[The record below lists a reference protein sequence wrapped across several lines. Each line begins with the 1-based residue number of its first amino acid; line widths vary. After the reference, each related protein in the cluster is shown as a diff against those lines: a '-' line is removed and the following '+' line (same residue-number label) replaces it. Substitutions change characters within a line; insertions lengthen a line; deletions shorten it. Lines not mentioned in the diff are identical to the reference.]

1 MARTRVTAQSENE
14 GDIARQN
21 WARYAYGKYRG
32 HVSYCELARKLE
44 GMYVGGGEQW
54 DPEDRLVLEDEGRK
68 PYELNEI
75 FDAVNAALG
84 HQINNRVDIA
94 FRPRG
99 MGADDE
105 KATTL
110 SKVAMQIADNNDF
123 RHVESQVTADG
134 FIQQRGYYE
143 LRVDYNDNL
152 YGEIRLGS
160 LDGMDVIPDP
170 DGKEYDPDTWADV
183 IISRW
188 LTLDEI
194 EAMYGRKARKKVADS
209 LQYEHGDADF
219 GEDELDGVR
228 RNKFGDEN
236 DLRTGA
242 EDGGGEQVVRVRVID
257 RQHWETAPADVVLYP
272 TGDIR
277 VIEDATEAQIQSAI
291 NAGGMLFRRPTRRV
305 RWTVSTYGEV
315 LLHDDWSPYK
325 HFTVVPYFPFFRRGK
340 TRGLVDNA
348 VGPQEM
354 LNKAL
359 SQYIHILNSTAN
371 SGWLVEQN
379 SLSNMS
385 TDDLEEQGATTG
397 IVIEY
402 KHGTK
407 EPKKIEPNQVPTGV
421 DRLMTLGSEK
431 IRTITGITDALRG
444 QPQSNNQSGKA
455 IQSLQFGSML
465 SLAVPL
471 DNLART
477 RHLLASRMLEMIQ
490 QFMDV
495 PQVMRIVDKNV
506 DGSEETSELLLNWT
520 DETGEVLNN
529 LTVGEYDVVVTEQP
543 NAVTFENSQYQQAM
557 ELKQLGA
564 PIPWSYIVRRSSLAD
579 KNELVAEVAAMEQ
592 GQQDAEKE
600 AKAALAMAQAAN
612 AQMQSVKNA
621 MEALFS
627 AMRASQLLRSDPALA
642 GLADQMLLSGGFQD
656 SNAAPVVPDASGL
669 PPAPPP
675 PNSSNPLTPD
685 NPTAG
690 VTAGLETAPA

>member
-123 RHVESQVTADG
+123 RHVESQVTGDG

-143 LRVDYNDNL
+143 LRVDYSDNL

-160 LDGMDVIPDP
+160 LDPMDVIPDP
-170 DGKEYDPDTWADV
+170 DGKEYDPDTWSDV

-236 DLRTGA
+236 DLGTGY
-242 EDGGGEQVVRVRVID
+242 EDGGGEQVVRVRIVD

-277 VIEDATEAQIQSAI
+277 VLEDASEAQIQAAI
-291 NAGGMLFRRPTRRV
+291 RAGGMLFRRPTRRV

-325 HFTVVPYFPFFRRGK
+325 HFTVIPYFPFFRRGK

-348 VGPQEM
+348 VGAQEM

-385 TDDLEEQGATTG
+385 TDDLEEQGAVTG

-402 KHGTK
+402 KHGTSK
-407 EPKKIEPNQVPTGV
+407 PEKIEPNQVPTGV
-421 DRLMTLGSEK
+421 DRLMTIGSEK
-431 IRTITGITDALRG
+431 IRTITGITDAIRG
-444 QPQSNNQSGKA
+444 QSQGSSQSGKA

-477 RHLLASRMLEMIQ
+477 RHLLASRMLELIQ

-564 PIPWSYIVRRSSLAD
+564 PIPWSYIIRRSSLAD

>member
-94 FRPRG
+94 FRPPG

-188 LTLDEI
+188 LTCDEI
-194 EAMYGRKARKKVADS
+194 EAMYGRKARRKVEES

-564 PIPWSYIVRRSSLAD
+564 PIPWSYIIRRSSLAD

>member
-123 RHVESQVTADG
+123 RHVESQVTGDG

-143 LRVDYNDNL
+143 LRVDYSDNL

-160 LDGMDVIPDP
+160 LDPMDVIPDP
-170 DGKEYDPDTWADV
+170 DGKEYDPDTWSDV

-236 DLRTGA
+236 DLGTGY
-242 EDGGGEQVVRVRVID
+242 EDGGGEQVVRVRIVD

-277 VIEDATEAQIQSAI
+277 VLEDASEAQIQAAI
-291 NAGGMLFRRPTRRV
+291 RAGGMLFRRPTRRV

-325 HFTVVPYFPFFRRGK
+325 HFTVIPYFPFFRRGK

-348 VGPQEM
+348 VGAQEM

-385 TDDLEEQGATTG
+385 TDDLEEQGAVTG

-402 KHGTK
+402 KHGTSK
-407 EPKKIEPNQVPTGV
+407 PEKIEPNQVPTGV
-421 DRLMTLGSEK
+421 DRLMTIGSEK
-431 IRTITGITDALRG
+431 IRTITGITDAIRG
-444 QPQSNNQSGKA
+444 QSQGSSQSGKA

-477 RHLLASRMLEMIQ
+477 RHLLASRMLELIQ

-506 DGSEETSELLLNWT
+506 DGTEQTSELLLNWT
-520 DETGEVLNN
+520 METGELLND

-543 NAVTFENSQYQQAM
+543 NAVTFENSQYQQAL

-579 KNELVAEVAAMEQ
+579 KNELVAEVARMEQ

>member
-1 MARTRVTAQSENE
+1 MARKVTAKSENE
-14 GDIARQN
+14 GDIARRN

-32 HVSYCELARKLE
+32 HTSYCELARKLE

-54 DPEDRLVLEDEGRK
+54 DPEDRIVLEDEGRK

-105 KATTL
+105 KANTL
-110 SKVAMQIADNNDF
+110 SKVAMQIADNNDY

-143 LRVDYNDNL
+143 IRVDYTDSL
-152 YGEIRLGS
+152 YGEVRIGS
-160 LDGMDVIPDP
+160 LDPMDVIPDP
-170 DGKEYDPDTWADV
+170 DGKEYDPDTWADI

-188 LTLDEI
+188 LTCDEI
-194 EAMYGRKARKKVADS
+194 EAMYGRKARRKVEES
-209 LQYEHGDADF
+209 LEYEHGDADF
-219 GEDELDGVR
+219 GEEELDGIR

-242 EDGGGEQVVRVRVID
+242 EDGGGEQVVRVRIVD

-277 VIEDATEAQIQSAI
+277 VLEDATEAQIQAALR
-291 NAGGMLFRRPTRRV
+291 AGGMMFRRPTRRV

-315 LLHDDWSPYK
+315 LLHDDWSPFK

-348 VGPQEM
+348 VGAQEM

-385 TDDLEEQGATTG
+385 TDDLEEQGAATG

-444 QPQSNNQSGKA
+444 QPQSQNQSGKA

-477 RHLLASRMLEMIQ
+477 RHLLASRMLELIQ

-495 PQVMRIVDKNV
+495 PQAMRIVDKNV
-506 DGSEETSELLLNWT
+506 DGTEETNDLLLNWQT
-520 DETGEVLNN
+520 ETGEVLND

-543 NAVTFENSQYQQAM
+543 NAVTFENSQYQQAL

-564 PIPWSYIVRRSSLAD
+564 PIPWTYIVRRSSLAD
-579 KNELVAEVAAMEQ
+579 KNELVTEMAKAEEQ
-592 GQQDAEKE
+592 QQDIEKQ
-600 AKAALAMAQAAN
+600 AKAALAMAQASAV
-612 AQMQSVKNA
+612 QMKSVNDA

-642 GLADQMLLSGGFQD
+642 GLADQMLLSGGFKD
-656 SNAAPVVPDASGL
+656 ANAAPVVPDAAGL
-669 PPAPPP
+669 PPAAPPP
-675 PNSSNPLTPD
+675 TSTNPLTPD
-685 NPTAG
+685 NPTVG
-690 VTAGLETAPA
+690 VNAGLETAPV

>member
-1 MARTRVTAQSENE
+1 
-14 GDIARQN
+14 
-21 WARYAYGKYRG
+21 
-32 HVSYCELARKLE
+32 
-44 GMYVGGGEQW
+44 MYLGGGEQW
-54 DPEDRLVLEDEGRK
+54 DPNDRIDLEDEGRK

-75 FDAVNAALG
+75 FDAINSALG

-99 MGADDE
+99 MGADDN

-123 RHVESQVTADG
+123 RHVESQVTTDG
-134 FIQQRGYYE
+134 FVQQRGYYE
-143 LRVDYNDNL
+143 LRVDYSDSL
-152 YGEIRLGS
+152 YGEIRFGS
-160 LDGMDVIPDP
+160 LDPMDVIPDP

-183 IISRW
+183 IITRW

-194 EAMYGRKARKKVADS
+194 ESMYGRKARRKVEENVVDN
-209 LQYEHGDADF
+209 LGDADF

-236 DLRTGA
+236 DLNTGA
-242 EDGGGEQVVRVRVID
+242 EDGGGDTVLRVRVID

-277 VIEDATEAQIQSAI
+277 VIENATEAQIQSAVR
-291 NAGGMLFRRPTRRV
+291 AGGLIYRRPTRRV

-315 LLHDDWSPYK
+315 LLHDDWSPYN
-325 HFTVVPYFPFFRRGK
+325 HFTVIPYFPFFRRGK

-348 VGPQEM
+348 VGAQEM

-359 SQYIHILNSTAN
+359 SQYIHILNTTAN

-385 TDDLEEQGATTG
+385 TDDLEDQGSATG

-407 EPKKIEPNQVPTGV
+407 APEKIEPNQVPTGV
-421 DRLMTLGSEK
+421 DRLMQLGSEK
-431 IRTITGITDALRG
+431 IRTITGISDAMRG
-444 QPQSNNQSGKA
+444 QAQNSNQSGRA

-506 DGSEETSELLLNWT
+506 DGSEQTAELKLNWV
-520 DETGEVLNN
+520 DEAGEIIND

-543 NAVTFENSQYQQAM
+543 SAVTFENSQFEQAM
-557 ELKQLGA
+557 ELKKLGA
-564 PIPWSYIVRRSSLAD
+564 PIPWTYIIRRSSLAD
-579 KNELVAEVAAMEQ
+579 KNELVTEIAKAE
-592 GQQDAEKE
+592 QQQQNPLDQ
-600 AKAALAMAQAAN
+600 AKAALAVAQAAN
-612 AQMQSVKNA
+612 AKMTSVKNA

-642 GLADQMLLSGGFQD
+642 GLADQMLLSGGFVD
-656 SNAAPVVPDASGL
+656 ADPAPVVPDASGL
-669 PPAPPP
+669 PPSAPPP
-675 PNSSNPLTPD
+675 TSTNPLTPD

>member
-1 MARTRVTAQSENE
+1 
-14 GDIARQN
+14 
-21 WARYAYGKYRG
+21 
-32 HVSYCELARKLE
+32 
-44 GMYVGGGEQW
+44 MYVGGGEQW

-188 LTLDEI
+188 LTCDEI
-194 EAMYGRKARKKVADS
+194 EAMYGRKARRKVEES

-564 PIPWSYIVRRSSLAD
+564 PIPWSYIIRRSSLAD

-675 PNSSNPLTPD
+675 LNSSNPLTPD

>member
-1 MARTRVTAQSENE
+1 MARKVTAKSENE
-14 GDIARQN
+14 GDIARRN

-32 HVSYCELARKLE
+32 HTSYCELARKLE

-54 DPEDRLVLEDEGRK
+54 DPEDRIVLEDEGRK

-188 LTLDEI
+188 LTCDEI
-194 EAMYGRKARKKVADS
+194 EAMYGRKARRKVEES

-407 EPKKIEPNQVPTGV
+407 EPKKIEPTQVPTGV

-444 QPQSNNQSGKA
+444 QQQSPSQSGKA

-477 RHLLASRMLEMIQ
+477 RHLLASRMLELIQ

-506 DGSEETSELLLNWT
+506 DGTEQTNDLLLNWQT
-520 DETGEVLNN
+520 ETGEVLND

-543 NAVTFENSQYQQAM
+543 NAVTFENSQYQQAL

-564 PIPWSYIVRRSSLAD
+564 PIPWTYIVRRSSLAD
-579 KNELVAEVAAMEQ
+579 KNELVTEMAKAEEQ
-592 GQQDAEKE
+592 QQDIEKQ
-600 AKAALAMAQAAN
+600 AKAALAMAQASAV
-612 AQMQSVKNA
+612 QMKSVNDA

-642 GLADQMLLSGGFQD
+642 GLADQMLLSGGFKD
-656 SNAAPVVPDASGL
+656 ANAAPVVPDAAGL
-669 PPAPPP
+669 PPAAPPP
-675 PNSSNPLTPD
+675 TSTNPLTPD
-685 NPTAG
+685 NPTVG
-690 VTAGLETAPA
+690 VNAGLETAPV

>member
-75 FDAVNAALG
+75 FDAINAALG

-123 RHVESQVTADG
+123 RHVESQVTSDG

-143 LRVDYNDNL
+143 LRVDYTDSL

-160 LDGMDVIPDP
+160 LDPMDVIPDP
-170 DGKEYDPDTWADV
+170 DGKEYDPDTWSDV
-183 IISRW
+183 IVTRW
-188 LTLDEI
+188 LTFDEV
-194 EAMYGRKARKKVADS
+194 EAMYGRKARRKVEES

-236 DLRTGA
+236 DLGTGY
-242 EDGGGEQVVRVRVID
+242 EDGGGEQVVRVRIVD

-277 VIEDATEAQIQSAI
+277 VLEDASEAQIQAAI
-291 NAGGMLFRRPTRRV
+291 RAGGLLFRRPTRRV

-325 HFTVVPYFPFFRRGK
+325 HFTVIPYFPFFRRGK

-348 VGPQEM
+348 VGAQEM

-385 TDDLEEQGATTG
+385 TDDLEEQGAVTG

-402 KHGTK
+402 KHGTSK
-407 EPKKIEPNQVPTGV
+407 PEKIEPNQVPTGV

-444 QPQSNNQSGKA
+444 QPQSNNQSGRA

-477 RHLLASRMLEMIQ
+477 RHLLASRMLELIQ

-506 DGSEETSELLLNWT
+506 DGSEQTSELLLNWT
-520 DETGEVLNN
+520 TETGELLND

-557 ELKQLGA
+557 DLKQLGA
-564 PIPWSYIVRRSSLAD
+564 PIPWSYIIRRSSLAD

>member
-54 DPEDRLVLEDEGRK
+54 SDEDRLVLEDEGRK

-123 RHVESQVTADG
+123 RHVESQVTSDG

-188 LTLDEI
+188 LTCDEI
-194 EAMYGRKARKKVADS
+194 EAMYGRKARRKVEES

-385 TDDLEEQGATTG
+385 TDDLEEQGAATG

-402 KHGTK
+402 KHGSK
-407 EPKKIEPNQVPTGV
+407 EPQKIEPNQVPTGV

-506 DGSEETSELLLNWT
+506 DGTEQTSELLLNWT
-520 DETGEVLNN
+520 METGELLND

-543 NAVTFENSQYQQAM
+543 NAVTFENSQYQQAL

-675 PNSSNPLTPD
+675 LNSSNPLTPD

>member
-1 MARTRVTAQSENE
+1 MTMISTYPTSIADNAASE
-14 GDIARQN
+14 N
-21 WARYAYGKYRG
+21 WARYLYGKDRG
-32 HVSYCELARKLE
+32 HIEYTEQAARCE
-44 GMYVGGGEQW
+44 GMYLGGGEQW
-54 DPEDRLVLEDEGRK
+54 SDEDRMVLEEEGRK

-75 FDAVNAALG
+75 FDAINAALG

-188 LTLDEI
+188 LTCDEI
-194 EAMYGRKARKKVADS
+194 EAMYGRKARRKVEES

-325 HFTVVPYFPFFRRGK
+325 HFTVIPYFPFFRRGK

-348 VGPQEM
+348 VGAQEM

-385 TDDLEEQGATTG
+385 TDDLEEQGAVTG

-402 KHGTK
+402 KHGTSK
-407 EPKKIEPNQVPTGV
+407 PEKIEPNQVPTGV
-421 DRLMTLGSEK
+421 DRLMTIGSEK

-564 PIPWSYIVRRSSLAD
+564 PIPWSYIIRRSSLAD

-675 PNSSNPLTPD
+675 LNSSNPLTPD

>member
-123 RHVESQVTADG
+123 RHGESQVTGDG

-143 LRVDYNDNL
+143 LRVDYSDNL

-160 LDGMDVIPDP
+160 LDPMDVIPDP
-170 DGKEYDPDTWADV
+170 DGKEYDPDTWSDV

-188 LTLDEI
+188 LTCDEI
-194 EAMYGRKARKKVADS
+194 EAMYGRKARRKVEES

-325 HFTVVPYFPFFRRGK
+325 HFTVIPYFPFFRRGK

-348 VGPQEM
+348 VGAQEM

-385 TDDLEEQGATTG
+385 TDDLEEQGAVTG

-402 KHGTK
+402 KHGTSK
-407 EPKKIEPNQVPTGV
+407 PEKIEPNQVPTGV
-421 DRLMTLGSEK
+421 DRLMTIGSEK
-431 IRTITGITDALRG
+431 IRTITGITDAIRG
-444 QPQSNNQSGKA
+444 QSQGSSQSGKA

-477 RHLLASRMLEMIQ
+477 RHLLASRMLELIQ

-564 PIPWSYIVRRSSLAD
+564 PIPWSYIIRRSSLAD

-675 PNSSNPLTPD
+675 LNSSNPLTPD